1 MRINADVVKVSGAA
15 LCAAMVLGFTP
26 AASAWDYGFHSLSGE
41 ASGMSYD
48 GSVVVVGNT
57 DLYSTAGLRT
67 ATLSSPASDS
77 YTLYRVYGLNDD
89 GSAFVGNGAMNG
101 AAGWGFGLYQREG
114 GPFHSWGQSLQ
125 SYQTQ
130 AKGVSGDGNRV
141 LIETGYLFYPSAEIV
156 NADGSPLPPTPRGI
170 LDQAGWTT
178 ATAISR
184 DGNAYIGSAALELG
198 DVAYRFRVGEG
209 VDALESPPE
218 YADRPSVARDLSDD
232 GSVVVGR
239 VYTGNSTSLM
249 CIWNGLDA
257 TAVLSPSGYENA
269 LATAVAGDGVTVG
282 ATLWYGAGSNLVRD
296 AYIWTQASGY
306 VSAGSFFAMHGVS
319 VPFAESIAEI
329 TQISSDGRTFLCQYE
344 DEQSFL
350 VVIPAPSSLA
360 LLGVATLACRRRR

>member
-1 MRINADVVKVSGAA
+1 MRSTSDAVRASRAA
-15 LCAAMVLGFTP
+15 LCAAVMLGCAP
-26 AASAWDYGFHSLSGE
+26 VASAWDFGFHPLP
-41 ASGMSYD
+41 ADARGMSYD
-48 GSVVVVGNT
+48 GNVIRVGNR
-57 DLYSTAGLRT
+57 DLFSTTGLQT
-67 ATLSSPASDS
+67 ATLSSPASNS
-77 YTLYRVYGLNDD
+77 YTLYNVYGLNDD
-89 GSAFVGNGAMNG
+89 GSAFVGDGPRDGAS
-101 AAGWGFGLYQREG
+101 GWGYGLYQREG
-114 GPFHSWGQSLQ
+114 GPFHAWGQPFQ

-130 AKGVSGDGNRV
+130 AKAVSGDGNRV
-141 LIETGYLFYPSAEIV
+141 LIESGYLFYPTAEIV
-156 NADGSPLPPTPRGI
+156 TTDGSILPPTPRGI
-170 LDQAGWTT
+170 LDQAFYTS
-178 ATAISR
+178 AIDISR
-184 DGNAYIGSAALELG
+184 DGNAYIGRAGFASSG
-198 DVAYRFRVGEG
+198 VDYRFRIGEG

-282 ATLWYGAGSNLVRD
+282 ATLWYGAGSSLVRD

-329 TQISSDGRTFLCQYE
+329 VQISSDGRTFLCQYE

-360 LLGVATLACRRRR
+360 LFGVAAFACRRRR